1 MRDID
6 ISPDPYFVVQNG
18 EKTQS
23 PGEFDCPPGWTWEDD
38 WSFDSNRA
46 VDEKGKVNF
55 KHINTTLFSPFFNP
69 ASPTWC
75 VWLLVSF

>member
-1 MRDID
+1 MQDID
-6 ISPDPYFVVQNG
+6 ISPKPYCVVQNG

-23 PGEFDCPPGWTWEDD
+23 AGEFDCPPGWTWEDD

-55 KHINTTLFSPFFNP
+55 KHINTFFNP
-69 ASPTWC
+69 ASLTWC
-75 VWLLVSF
+75 VWLLVSFW